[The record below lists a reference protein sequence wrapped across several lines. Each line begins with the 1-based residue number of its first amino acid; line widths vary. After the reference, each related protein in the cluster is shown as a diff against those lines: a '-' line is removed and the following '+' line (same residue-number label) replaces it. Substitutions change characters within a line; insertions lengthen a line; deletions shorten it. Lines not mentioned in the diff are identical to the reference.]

1 METTTLRE
9 RVDADLPQMID
20 DLERLVRIPSIGYPG
35 YDPANVRASAE
46 ATARDPPCR
55 RRARGRLIELTSG
68 EHPGHPAV
76 YGQIPGPDGAPTVL
90 LYAHHDVQ
98 PEGEA
103 ADWQSPPFEPE
114 IREGRLYGRGAADDK
129 AGIAIHAAALRALG
143 VHEGAT
149 LPVTVKILVEGEEEC
164 STEHLPELVGGQGD
178 LLRADVAVDG
188 RRRQL
193 PHRRAHDRHERARAS
208 PTASSPCACCRSPST
223 AVPTA
228 ARSPTRSP
236 RSAASSPRCTTS
248 TATSRSK
255 GCTPSPGRACRCP
268 RRNSG
273 RSPACSTPVQLL
285 GTGTIAD
292 RLLSKPAVAVLG
304 FDAPRIEGSSNQLVP
319 EASARVSLRL
329 APGDDP
335 ERGRDALV
343 AHLLAAAP
351 WGVEVE
357 VEAAEAGMGYLVD
370 TTTPAY
376 AAAKDALAEAFG
388 REVVEIGSGG
398 SIPLVPLLAETFP
411 GMSVL
416 IVGAGDERSNYH
428 SLDESVDLDDLASM
442 ALAEALLI
450 GNLGDAVGLI
460 PRAAGS
466 SAGARLKP

>member
-1 METTTLRE
+1 METTTLRG
-9 RVDADLPQMID
+9 RIDADLPQIIT

-46 ATARDPPCR
+46 ATAGIL
-55 RRARGRLIELTSG
+55 RAAGVPEVRLIELTSG

-76 YGQIPGPDGAPTVL
+76 YGEIPGPDGAPTLL

-114 IREGRLYGRGAADDK
+114 IRQGRLYGRGAADDK

-178 LLRADVAVDG
+178 LLRADVAIVADG
-188 RRRQL
+188 GNYR
-193 PHRRAHDRHERARAS
+193 
-208 PTASSPCACCRSPST
+208 TG
-223 AVPTA
+223 VPTIG
-228 ARSPTRSP
+228 
-236 RSAASSPRCTTS
+236 TS
-248 TATSRSK
+248 VRGVTDCVVTVRVLPIAQHSGAYGGPIPDAITALSRVIATLHDEHGDVAIEGLHTFTWTGMQVPEDELREESRVLD
-255 GCTPSPGRACRCP
+255 S
-268 RRNSG
+268 
-273 RSPACSTPVQLL
+273 VQLL

-319 EASARVSLRL
+319 VASARVSLRL

-343 AHLLAAAP
+343 AHLLDAAP

-370 TTTPAY
+370 TATPAY
-376 AAAKDALAEAFG
+376 AAAKDALADAFG

-450 GNLGDAVGLI
+450 GNLGAPSL
-460 PRAAGS
+460 
-466 SAGARLKP
+466 

>member
-1 METTTLRE
+1 METTTLRG
-9 RVDADLPQMID
+9 RIDADLPQIIT

-46 ATARDPPCR
+46 ATAGIL
-55 RRARGRLIELTSG
+55 RAAGVPEVRLIELTSG

-76 YGQIPGPDGAPTVL
+76 YGEIPGPHGAPTLL

-114 IREGRLYGRGAADDK
+114 IRQGRLYGRGAADDK

-178 LLRADVAVDG
+178 LLRADVAIVADG
-188 RRRQL
+188 GNYR
-193 PHRRAHDRHERARAS
+193 
-208 PTASSPCACCRSPST
+208 TG
-223 AVPTA
+223 VPTIG
-228 ARSPTRSP
+228 
-236 RSAASSPRCTTS
+236 TS
-248 TATSRSK
+248 VRGVTDCVVTVRVLPIAQHSGAYGGPIPDAITALSRMIATLHDEHGDVAIEGLHTFTWTGMQVPEDELREESRVLD
-255 GCTPSPGRACRCP
+255 S
-268 RRNSG
+268 
-273 RSPACSTPVQLL
+273 VQLL

-343 AHLLAAAP
+343 AHLLNAAP

-376 AAAKDALAEAFG
+376 AAAKDALADAFG

-450 GNLGDAVGLI
+450 GNLGAPSL
-460 PRAAGS
+460 
-466 SAGARLKP
+466 

>member
-1 METTTLRE
+1 METTTLRG
-9 RVDADLPQMID
+9 RIDADLPQIIT

-46 ATARDPPCR
+46 ATAGIL
-55 RRARGRLIELTSG
+55 RAAGVPEVRLIELTSG

-76 YGQIPGPDGAPTVL
+76 YGEIPGPDGAPTLL

-114 IREGRLYGRGAADDK
+114 IRQGRLYGRGAADDK

-178 LLRADVAVDG
+178 LLRADVAIVADG
-188 RRRQL
+188 GNYR
-193 PHRRAHDRHERARAS
+193 
-208 PTASSPCACCRSPST
+208 TG
-223 AVPTA
+223 VPTIG
-228 ARSPTRSP
+228 
-236 RSAASSPRCTTS
+236 TS
-248 TATSRSK
+248 VRGVTDCVVTVRVLPIAQHSGAYGGPIPDAITALSRVIATLHDEHGDVAIEGLHTFTWTGMQVPEDELREESRVLD
-255 GCTPSPGRACRCP
+255 S
-268 RRNSG
+268 
-273 RSPACSTPVQLL
+273 VQLL

-319 EASARVSLRL
+319 VASARVSLRL

-343 AHLLAAAP
+343 AHLLDAAP

-376 AAAKDALAEAFG
+376 AAAKDALADAFG

-450 GNLGDAVGLI
+450 GNLGAPSL
-460 PRAAGS
+460 
-466 SAGARLKP
+466 